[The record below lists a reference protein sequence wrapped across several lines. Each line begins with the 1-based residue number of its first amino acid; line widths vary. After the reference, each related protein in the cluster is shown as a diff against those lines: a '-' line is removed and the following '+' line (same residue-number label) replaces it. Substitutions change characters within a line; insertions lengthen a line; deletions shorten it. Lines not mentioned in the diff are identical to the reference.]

1 MVVAM
6 NLFQVQMDGR
16 TEVIDMALR
25 TMLLKM
31 VKQDVDFKDA
41 HLVLVNS
48 FWMMLENV
56 LVNLEQD
63 YSPRVELQTQQ
74 AVFSVS
80 VVANEVLSIYKKH
93 TAFVFA
99 MFVRLLPVVNKI
111 TNRGDLTSLSSSCLV
126 AWSNSRKPIS
136 RMHLEDLKVWTNSNI
151 INKIDE

>member
-25 TMLLKM
+25 TMLKM

-111 TNRGDLTSLSSSCLV
+111 TNRGDFDIV
-126 AWSNSRKPIS
+126 
-136 RMHLEDLKVWTNSNI
+136 E
-151 INKIDE
+151 